1 MPLDK
6 EFMHLFLYTR
16 SLCLF
21 FQDEHY
27 GIINISMN
35 LKHIVDRWAAFVQQ
49 ITQDKYG
56 HAPEIRISGHVN
68 SKFPYIE
75 MPLDYILPELLKNAV
90 RATMEAHPGS
100 KGKNLPPI
108 YVTIAN
114 NPTDFIIKISD
125 RGGGIRH
132 DRFVEKKGQLMQFAA
147 LICFQGLESYAVQ
160 FFYGRRKHGKSFGER
175 HFRQHFGRMQSN
187 NEWAH
192 VRLWLWIAYLKS
204 LCGIFGRILEINV
217 DAGTWNGRVSQAKTF
232 QFHRRVN
239 VQNLNAISF

>member
-6 EFMHLFLYTR
+6 EFMQLFLYTR
-16 SLCLF
+16 SLCLYF

-56 HAPEIRISGHVN
+56 YAPEIRISGHVN

-90 RATMEAHPGS
+90 RATIEAHPGV

-132 DRFVEKKGQLMQFAA
+132 DRCVK
-147 LICFQGLESYAVQ
+147 
-160 FFYGRRKHGKSFGER
+160 
-175 HFRQHFGRMQSN
+175 
-187 NEWAH
+187 
-192 VRLWLWIAYLKS
+192 
-204 LCGIFGRILEINV
+204 
-217 DAGTWNGRVSQAKTF
+217 
-232 QFHRRVN
+232 
-239 VQNLNAISF
+239 